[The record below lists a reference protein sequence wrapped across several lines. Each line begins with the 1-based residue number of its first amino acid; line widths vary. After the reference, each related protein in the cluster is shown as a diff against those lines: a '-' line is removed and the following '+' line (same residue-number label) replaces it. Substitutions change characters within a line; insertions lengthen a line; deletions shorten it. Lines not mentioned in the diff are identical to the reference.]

1 MLFRAVFKIYDIND
15 ENQVFIENANLR
27 VGKNINL
34 NFSCNDVA
42 WNPLDEN
49 ILATG
54 ATNGAVVTWNVQ
66 KTSRSKMGMTVVAES
81 AASIVPPGDQ
91 IS

>member
-1 MLFRAVFKIYDIND
+1 MFKIYDIND
-15 ENQVFIENANLR
+15 ENQAFVENVNLR

-49 ILATG
+49 ILSTC
-54 ATNGAVVTWNVQ
+54 ATNGAVVTWNLQ
-66 KTSRSKMGMTVVAES
+66 KSTRSKMGTLPMGIAYQE
-81 AASIVPPGDQ
+81 
-91 IS
+91 